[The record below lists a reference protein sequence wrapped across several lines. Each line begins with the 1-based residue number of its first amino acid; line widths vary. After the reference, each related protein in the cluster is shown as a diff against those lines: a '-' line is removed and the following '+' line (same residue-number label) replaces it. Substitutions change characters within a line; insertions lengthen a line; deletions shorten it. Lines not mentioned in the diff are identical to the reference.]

1 MHSEYNTVHSEHYTL
16 RQPTHCITVHT
27 KHYST
32 AHISRRVDVCR
43 VQWDGWSGSV
53 RGNVLHNTKHFCVR
67 RKTCIILH
75 LCPCVIPPF
84 LPVLSQ
90 ACVLVLSFSCV
101 PVLSQ
106 ACVPVL
112 SYSCVPVLSPVCPCV
127 IPSVS
132 LCYPQCVLALSSS
145 LLAGVNQLIPPPLQ
159 SGGLWQLLQLKT
171 PGAGFQC
178 KTIAASHWL
187 IS

>member
-112 SYSCVPVLSPVCPCV
+112 SYSCVPVLSPVCPCLILFSPGGSKSAYPSSAPIRRLMAATSIKDPGRR
-127 IPSVS
+127 IPV
-132 LCYPQCVLALSSS
+132 
-145 LLAGVNQLIPPPLQ
+145 
-159 SGGLWQLLQLKT
+159 
-171 PGAGFQC
+171 
-178 KTIAASHWL
+178 
-187 IS
+187 